1 MVKLAEGDEMQQL
14 RIEFRS
20 MLVYYMNIEECMNI
34 EAKIDRKPWYHDIK
48 AYIKNGEYQS
58 RVVDGERKFIKHMV
72 CRFFLSGDA
81 LYKRNHDT
89 TLLWCVDAPEASHL
103 MEEMY
108 GGLLGAHSIGS
119 LLA

>member
-1 MVKLAEGDEMQQL
+1 MVKLAEGDEIQQL

-34 EAKIDRKPWYHDIK
+34 EAEIDRKPWYHDIK

-72 CRFFLSGDA
+72 C
-81 LYKRNHDT
+81 
-89 TLLWCVDAPEASHL
+89 
-103 MEEMY
+103 
-108 GGLLGAHSIGS
+108 
-119 LLA
+119 